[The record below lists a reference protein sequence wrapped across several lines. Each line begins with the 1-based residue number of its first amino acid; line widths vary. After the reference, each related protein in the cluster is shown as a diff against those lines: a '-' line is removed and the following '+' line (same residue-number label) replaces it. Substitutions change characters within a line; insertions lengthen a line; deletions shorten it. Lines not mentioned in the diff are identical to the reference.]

1 MKKEKENFEN
11 RQDNNNINEN
21 EKKGENIFKE
31 K

>member
-1 MKKEKENFEN
+1 MKKEKEIFEN